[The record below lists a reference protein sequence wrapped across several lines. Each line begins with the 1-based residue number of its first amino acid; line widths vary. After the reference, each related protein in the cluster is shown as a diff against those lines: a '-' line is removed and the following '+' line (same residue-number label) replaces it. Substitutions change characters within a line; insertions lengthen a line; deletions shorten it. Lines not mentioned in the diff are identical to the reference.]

1 MSGRALRIHPRR
13 IQASGPNG
21 LGSRAPCLSAKQL
34 GQSSLARG
42 FGLAQ
47 PLSRRSITVPPVLPS
62 FLATFFFA
70 LNATC
75 ANHSIRLLGTLRANL
90 SRLVIGT
97 LGLALFAHTVGGGFT
112 SAGTGWF
119 LLSGVIGLGIGD
131 LGTYGA
137 LPLLGS
143 QLTVLMVQCIGAPVA
158 ALGEWWWLGTRL
170 STPQVVCGTAI
181 LGGVA
186 LAIAPSRSHPA
197 EVRIR
202 PLGFVY
208 GLVGALGQGLGAA
221 LVSRK
226 GVMVAVA
233 AGESVSNVTF
243 GLTAAYQRLL
253 AGLAFTS
260 LWFLALRLLRRLPKE
275 PPAGAQVGRAPWLW
289 TVANGI
295 AGPLAGVSCY
305 QWALA
310 TVPSGVVLPI
320 VATTPLLCIPIA
332 YKLEGVR
339 PTRRSI
345 VGGVI
350 AVIGC
355 AVLGIVSRR

>member
-1 MSGRALRIHPRR
+1 M
-13 IQASGPNG
+13 
-21 LGSRAPCLSAKQL
+21 
-34 GQSSLARG
+34 
-42 FGLAQ
+42 
-47 PLSRRSITVPPVLPS
+47 LPS
-62 FLATFFFA
+62 LLATLFFA

-75 ANHSIRLLGTLRANL
+75 ANHSIRLLGSLRANL

-97 LGLALFAHTVGGGFT
+97 AGLALFAHTLGGGFR

-143 QLTVLMVQCIGAPVA
+143 QITVLMVQCIAAPVA
-158 ALGEWWWLGTRL
+158 AFGEWWWLGTKL
-170 STPQVVCGTAI
+170 SMAQVVCGTVI
-181 LGGVA
+181 LAGVA
-186 LAIAPSRSHPA
+186 LAIAPSRAHPS
-197 EVRIR
+197 EVRVR
-202 PLGFVY
+202 PIGFVY

-226 GVMVAVA
+226 GVMVAIA

-260 LWFLALRLLRRLPKE
+260 CWFLALRLLR
-275 PPAGAQVGRAPWLW
+275 GAPRQARGRSATGRAPWLW
-289 TVANGI
+289 TLANGL
-295 AGPLAGVSCY
+295 AGPLAGVGCY

-310 TVPSGVVLPI
+310 TTPSGVVLPI

-332 YKLEGVR
+332 YWLEGDR
-339 PTRRSI
+339 ATRRSL
-345 VGGVI
+345 VGGVV
-350 AVIGC
+350 AVAGC
-355 AVLGIVSRR
+355 IVLGIVSRR